1 MTADRAADRWGEV
14 RPMRADA
21 RRNRESLLLAAERAF
36 SEQGVEVSLEEVAR
50 RAGVGIGTLY
60 RHFPARD
67 ALVEAV
73 YRREV
78 EIVCEAAET
87 MLCELPPEQALVA
100 WTDRFVRY
108 AATRRGMSIALK
120 SMVGAES
127 DLFAYTQER
136 VRGAASAI
144 LTAAADAGVIRRGVD
159 PMDVLRLLS
168 GICLVTGPALEEQAP
183 RLVSLV
189 LDGLRY
195 GKPVQDQ

>member
-1 MTADRAADRWGEV
+1 MTADRAGDRSGEL
-14 RPMRADA
+14 RPLRADA
-21 RRNRESLLLAAERAF
+21 RRNRESLLVAAEAAF
-36 SEQGVEVSLEEVAR
+36 SERGVEVSLEEVAR

-73 YRREV
+73 YRREIEV
-78 EIVCEAAET
+78 VCEAAET
-87 MLCELPPEQALVA
+87 MLRELPPEQALAA
-100 WTDRFVRY
+100 WMDRFVRHT
-108 AATRRGMSIALK
+108 AARRGMPIALK
-120 SMVGAES
+120 AMVGTES
-127 DLFAYTQER
+127 VLFAYLQER

-144 LTAAADAGVIRRGVD
+144 LTEAADAGAIRRGVE

-168 GICLVTGPALEEQAP
+168 GICLVTGPALEDQAS

-195 GKPVQDQ
+195 GKPPQSQ